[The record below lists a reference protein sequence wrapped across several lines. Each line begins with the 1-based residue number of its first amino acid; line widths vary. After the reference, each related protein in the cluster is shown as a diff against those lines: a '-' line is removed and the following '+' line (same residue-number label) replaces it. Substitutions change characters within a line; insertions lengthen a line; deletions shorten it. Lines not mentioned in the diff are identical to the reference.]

1 MKRGKDDEKIM
12 EPMFPRLHVNDT
24 DKGGPRAPPRNKMAL
39 YEQLTIPSQR
49 YNSAS
54 APPRQNNT
62 SNLVPSTST
71 SQGTSGKRK
80 AYFPLYQPPSTPAY
94 EEIQDLNAEAINLNN
109 QPIHVEEKKK
119 SLEEDDFMVPIFS
132 QGRTELHNENI
143 QNSNDR
149 EGRLC
154 LNSNNQTALPT
165 TICKET
171 NQSHDDHLVLN
182 QLIKD
187 RDGRDSRVSPST
199 RISLDISMSG
209 RNGMPWPKGVSL
221 PEDHRGNSRAVDCRS
236 SEDVPDLRVENSCK
250 DTSLR
255 LRLDPQTGC
264 GFRGDDE
271 INRGIDSLNHD
282 GYVDKESIDKGD
294 DVSETSM
301 VDSASEFDISPDDV
315 VDIIGR
321 KHFWKARTAIV
332 NQQRV
337 FAVQV
342 FELHRLLKVQ
352 KLIAGSPNLLLEVSA
367 FEGKSPLKGSSVK
380 YSSEYV
386 VKALPHKAILKDVAH
401 RTIDKVEGTAENAVP
416 KASPTPIA
424 PQQHPNLP
432 AGYPSFSGN
441 MDPKVNPWGFHQPS
455 PHQWLVPVMTPSE
468 GLVYKPYPAP
478 GFMGPVCGGYGPV
491 GPTSIPSNLMNPP
504 YVAQTQQYQQ
514 PMGMPPGV
522 HFGGPGYFPPYGM
535 HMMGPSMSGSTVDQV
550 NPSFGSNPYSQGGQ
564 PESSPATRFG
574 APMPASA
581 PTSDRATAPL
591 SEGRDGR
598 RLFRSPP
605 TSEAP
610 MDTPPVEKQAR
621 VIRAVPHR
629 STNDSAARIFQ
640 SIQQERQLYESR

>member
-24 DKGGPRAPPRNKMAL
+24 EKGGPRAPPRNKMAL

-49 YNSAS
+49 YSSGA
-54 APPRQNNT
+54 APLRQNNT

-80 AYFPLYQPPSTPAY
+80 AYFPLYRPPSAPAY
-94 EEIQDLNAEAINLNN
+94 EEIQDLNTEAINLNN
-109 QPIHVEEKKK
+109 KPIDVEEKEK
-119 SLEEDDFMVPIFS
+119 SLEVDDFMVPIFS
-132 QGRTELHNENI
+132 KGGIELHNEKI
-143 QNSNDR
+143 QHSNDR
-149 EGRLC
+149 EGRLS
-154 LNSNNQTALPT
+154 LNSNNQRVLPT
-165 TICKET
+165 PICKET
-171 NQSHDDHLVLN
+171 NQSHDDQLMLK

-187 RDGRDSRVSPST
+187 RDRSDSRVYPST
-199 RISLDISMSG
+199 KMSLDISMSG
-209 RNGMPWPKGVSL
+209 RNGMPWQKDVSL
-221 PEDHRGNSRAVDCRS
+221 TEGHMGSSRAVNCRS
-236 SEDVPDLRVENSCK
+236 DEDVPDLQVENSSK

-255 LRLDPQTGC
+255 MRLDPQTG
-264 GFRGDDE
+264 RGIRDDDN
-271 INRGIDSLNHD
+271 INRGIDSIDDD
-282 GYVDKESIDKGD
+282 GYREKESIDKGD

-301 VDSASEFDISPDDV
+301 VDSASEFDITPDDV

-386 VKALPHKAILKDVAH
+386 VKALPPKVILKDVTH
-401 RTIDKVEGTAENAVP
+401 RIIDKVEGTAENAVP
-416 KASPTPIA
+416 KAPPPPIA
-424 PQQHPNLP
+424 ALHHPIQP
-432 AGYPSFSGN
+432 AEYPSFSGN
-441 MDPKVNPWGFHQPS
+441 MDPKVNPWGYHQPS
-455 PHQWLVPVMTPSE
+455 AHQWLVPVMTPSE

-478 GFMGPVCGGYGPV
+478 GYMGPVGGYGPV
-491 GPTSIPSNLMNPP
+491 GPTSMPSNLMNPP
-504 YVAQTQQYQQ
+504 YVAHTQQYQQ

-535 HMMGPSMSGSTVDQV
+535 HMMGSSMSGSTVDQL

-574 APMPASA
+574 ASMPLSA

-591 SEGRDGR
+591 SEGRDEHR
-598 RLFRSPP
+598 HFRSPP

-610 MDTPPVEKQAR
+610 MDTPPIEKQAK
-621 VIRAVPHR
+621 VIRAVPQR
-629 STNDSAARIFQ
+629 STNDSAARIVQ